1 MTATVSKLRPL
12 GFSLTEVVIAI
23 GVAATGL
30 LVVLGIL
37 PGLLRQQTEARQTQ
51 IALALPDAITIE
63 LRRHARD
70 DPAALNSSAAEFSAE
85 ISSLRLVAAS
95 DGTDVR
101 VLTGNE
107 DSRREQYFLIEIYR
121 FPAGSPLAVASNA
134 SFAAL
139 QARVSWPY
147 RPAGPDGAEV
157 PPEARQ
163 RVTFNLALNR

>member
-1 MTATVSKLRPL
+1 MIATDSKRRPRA
-12 GFSLTEVVIAI
+12 FSLTEVVIAL

-37 PGLLRQQTEARQTQ
+37 PGLLRQQTEARQAQ

-63 LRRHARD
+63 LRRHARG
-70 DPAALNSSAAEFSAE
+70 DPALLNASAADFSAAS
-85 ISSLRLVAAS
+85 SSLRLAAAS

-107 DSRREQYFLIEIYR
+107 DGRREQYFLIEIHR
-121 FPAGSPLAVASNA
+121 FPAGSPPASASNA
-134 SFAAL
+134 SFAAM

-157 PPEARQ
+157 PPESRQ

>member
-1 MTATVSKLRPL
+1 MIATDSKRRPRA
-12 GFSLTEVVIAI
+12 FSLTEVVIAL

-37 PGLLRQQTEARQTQ
+37 PGLLRQQTEARQAQ

-63 LRRHARD
+63 LRRHARG
-70 DPAALNSSAAEFSAE
+70 DPALLNASAADFSAE
-85 ISSLRLVAAS
+85 SSSLRLAAAS

-107 DSRREQYFLIEIYR
+107 DGRREQYFLIEIHR
-121 FPAGSPLAVASNA
+121 FPVGSPLASASNA

-147 RPAGPDGAEV
+147 RPAGPDGVEV
-157 PPEARQ
+157 PSGSRQ

>member
-1 MTATVSKLRPL
+1 MIVTVSRVHPRA
-12 GFSLTEVVIAI
+12 FSLAEVVIAL

-30 LVVLGIL
+30 LVVLGIM
-37 PGLLRQQTEARQTQ
+37 PGLLRQQAEARQAQ

-63 LRRHARD
+63 LRRHARG
-70 DPAALNSSAAEFSAE
+70 DPALLNATAADFSAE
-85 ISSLRLVAAS
+85 SSPLRLAAAA

-107 DSRREQYFLIEIYR
+107 DSRREQYFLIEIHR

-147 RPAGPDGAEV
+147 RPAGQDSPEV
-157 PPEARQ
+157 PADSRR